1 MGHSVMSD
9 ESVGVHTDSV
19 SGSETE
25 EGRAERAISAA
36 CAVLGTLAERNVALA
51 TCTTFRIGGPAD
63 IVVRPSSIEH
73 LHLVADAMAASG
85 LAGTVIGQG
94 SNLLVGDAGIRGIV
108 VVMGNGFDNIDV
120 EQADDRWIVTAQA
133 GTKLP
138 VLARRMAALAIDG
151 MGWMVGVPGSVG
163 GAVRMNAGGHGS
175 DTARELDHVTTFSL
189 LAERAH
195 RKQVVSARDL
205 RLAYRSSSIGA
216 HTIVTSATFHCA
228 SGDAASLDAEL
239 SEIVRWRREH
249 QPGGANCG
257 SVFTNP
263 PGQSAG
269 RLIDEAGL
277 RGYRLRTAHVSEKHA
292 NFIQADERAS
302 AADVWEL
309 IIFVR
314 QQIFER
320 YGVMLHPEVQTVG
333 FSADLPLLQ

>member
-1 MGHSVMSD
+1 MGHNVMSD
-9 ESVGVHTDSV
+9 ESVGTHTDFVDGWETAKGPFDQAV
-19 SGSETE
+19 SS
-25 EGRAERAISAA
+25 A
-36 CAVLGTLAERNVALA
+36 CAVLGTLAEKNVALA

-63 IVVRPSSIEH
+63 VLVCPSSLND

-85 LAGTVIGQG
+85 LSATVIGQG
-94 SNLLVGDAGIRGIV
+94 SNLLVGDDGIRGIV
-108 VVMGNGFDNIDV
+108 VVMGNGFDNINV
-120 EQADDRWIVTAQA
+120 EHADGHWIVTAQA

-138 VLARRMAALAIDG
+138 VLARRMASLAIGG

-175 DTARELDHVTTFSL
+175 DTARELDHVNTFSL
-189 LAERAH
+189 LVERAY
-195 RKQVVSARDL
+195 REQVVPVRDL
-205 RLAYRSSSIGA
+205 HLAYRSSSIGA
-216 HTIVTSATFHCA
+216 HTIVTSATFHCESA
-228 SGDAASLDAEL
+228 DAASLDAEL

-263 PGQSAG
+263 PGDSAG

-314 QQIFER
+314 QRIFER
-320 YGVMLHPEVQTVG
+320 YGVRLHPEVQTVG